1 MWGQNPWMPSRGW
14 TFFMFFFKL
23 VPEEDFSK
31 DCFMK
36 QKPFNDNLVMA
47 SIESLYEQASH
58 TVYSNTAG
66 LRRHN
71 PNNLP
76 IIGSLPVQVGQH
88 EGLSELDDI
97 VLVGRL
103 HAAFADDNQT
113 KITAEIDPD
122 KEQEGDPFLEIRQ
135 AVIAAGNNNQS
146 LGRSESSAQ
155 EKSEPDTA
163 SENAP
168 SSMLPIQP
176 SEQSTEQTFAKHL
189 AHLIDSEIE
198 QRMAVLMQVTKNPSI
213 KNKTAKQKNPK
224 QRKTA
229 KRTKKKKE
237 NAARKPTAKRPSV
250 PKRVK
255 PK

>member
-1 MWGQNPWMPSRGW
+1 MLTGRLQTALSDE
-14 TFFMFFFKL
+14 K
-23 VPEEDFSK
+23 
-31 DCFMK
+31 
-36 QKPFNDNLVMA
+36 
-47 SIESLYEQASH
+47 
-58 TVYSNTAG
+58 NTA
-66 LRRHN
+66 
-71 PNNLP
+71 
-76 IIGSLPVQVGQH
+76 
-88 EGLSELDDI
+88 
-97 VLVGRL
+97 
-103 HAAFADDNQT
+103 
-113 KITAEIDPD
+113 ITARDSSNER
-122 KEQEGDPFLEIRQ
+122 KEDNPFLAIRQ